1 MYQGFRTRRVRI
13 ITGAVLFSSLLFAAC
28 GADNSS
34 KSSSAG
40 TTAAPAPTS
49 AATTATTAAAATTTV
64 AAATTAAAIKADK
77 SPVVIGA
84 LVDLSGPSKGDR
96 PLLAK
101 ALPAWANYI
110 NAKGG
115 LNGHPV
121 RFEIRDTVSDAAKAQ
136 TQLDELVN
144 LKPIAI
150 YIDSSATESAQAQA
164 LGKTGIPI
172 LGSGYSP
179 ALWGAK
185 LTSLGANCDPSGKPL
200 PCAQPNAFTV
210 TTTFG
215 AVLDQAVVEA
225 KALGAKK
232 IVNVVCAE
240 IDSCSSSHPEF
251 EATGKAL
258 GYESVPLV
266 KVSSTA
272 ANYTSECVQFIQDGV
287 DYVNMSVQS
296 PVIVQM
302 WQDCQDQGYKGWFGA
317 LTGSFG
323 GPTLK
328 APDIRLGGGIQA
340 FPWFVDD
347 PLVKEF
353 RAAMAAGGLQEGD
366 LTATASAMWSVLQ
379 LFAKAQANLSDQPTG
394 AEALE
399 NMYTI
404 KDETLGGLI
413 PPITFT
419 KGQPAQPRD
428 CFYPVNF
435 VDGKLTAPLGGLQF
449 DCYPSKN

>member
-1 MYQGFRTRRVRI
+1 MHQGFRTRRVRI
-13 ITGAVLFSSLLFAAC
+13 ITGAVVFASLLFASC
-28 GADNSS
+28 GSDNPSNSS
-34 KSSSAG
+34 TAATTAAPAATSAASPAPTAAAATTAAG
-40 TTAAPAPTS
+40 TTAAP
-49 AATTATTAAAATTTV
+49 V
-64 AAATTAAAIKADK
+64 KADK

-84 LVDLSGPSKGDR
+84 LVDLSGPAKGDR

-136 TQLDELVN
+136 TLLDDLMN

-150 YIDSSATESAQAQA
+150 YIDSSATESAEAQA
-164 LGKTGIPI
+164 LGKTGIPV

-185 LTSLGANCDPSGKPL
+185 LTSLGMNCDPSGKPL

-258 GYESVPLV
+258 GYDSVPLV

-323 GPTLK
+323 GPTLQ
-328 APDIRLGGGIQA
+328 APGIRLGGGIQA

-353 RAAMAAGGLQEGD
+353 RAAMAAGALQASD

-379 LFAKAQANLSDQPTG
+379 LFAKAQSKLSDQPTG
-394 AEALE
+394 AEALA

-404 KDETLGGLI
+404 DNETLGGLI

-419 KGQPAQPRD
+419 KGQPAQSRD
-428 CFYPVNF
+428 CFYPVSF
-435 VDGKLTAPLGGLQF
+435 VDGKLTAPLGGLKF